1 MNVRDVFPYGFR
13 HEKVTARRNMPKT
26 RMRIVRKYRIDRI
39 VPPQTERC
47 SSKKVTTP
55 PRVECVDVP
64 DL

>member
-39 VPPQTERC
+39 VPPQRNVVPP
-47 SSKKVTTP
+47 KK
-55 PRVECVDVP
+55 
-64 DL
+64 

>member
-39 VPPQTERC
+39 VPPPIGTLFLQKSDNSTSR
-47 SSKKVTTP
+47 
-55 PRVECVDVP
+55 
-64 DL
+64 